1 MREKAALSQAAFAR
15 YLDLTTGYISQLE
28 RGVKTPKGPSLALLN
43 VIKRKG
49 IEAIL

>member
-1 MREKAALSQAAFAR
+1 M
-15 YLDLTTGYISQLE
+15 LDGAGLLVLLKSG
-28 RGVKTPKGPSLALLN
+28 KGAVRQHQFVALALLN